1 MRHPKVKVKFRVKS
15 DCAAGVYSSSANKK
29 GEP

>member
-1 MRHPKVKVKFRVKS
+1 MRHPKVKVKFRVKP
-15 DCAAGVYSSSANKK
+15 DCAVGVYSSSTNKK